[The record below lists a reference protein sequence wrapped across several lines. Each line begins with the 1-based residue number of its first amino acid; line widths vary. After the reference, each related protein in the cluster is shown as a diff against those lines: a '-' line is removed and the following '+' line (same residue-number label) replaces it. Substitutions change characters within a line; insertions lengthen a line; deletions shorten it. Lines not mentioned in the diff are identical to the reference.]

1 MPRSLARHP
10 LLALAALAAGL
21 YLLAVI
27 GVSLASRERVLG
39 PGTPKYFCGLYLD
52 CHLLVTLEGVAVRQS
67 IGELRPTGRFYVVT
81 LRFAS
86 DARRAVM
93 HTGRLSAVVRGEDG
107 RRLTRVE
114 VAERA
119 LAVDPGAE
127 IGLPDRP
134 IAPGQAFLTRI
145 VFDIPADVTAPRL
158 YVRDVDPYALLTEL
172 FLLGDEDSFLHARTT
187 FTLATPQAAAQRHP
201 G

>member
-1 MPRSLARHP
+1 MPRSLTRHP

-39 PGTPKYFCGLYLD
+39 PGTPKHFCGFYLD
-52 CHLLVTLEGVAVRQS
+52 CHRMVALEGVEVRQTL
-67 IGELRPTGRFYVVT
+67 GELRPTGRFYVVT

-86 DARRAVM
+86 DAKRAVM
-93 HTGRLSAVVRGEDG
+93 HTGRLSAVVRGDDG

-114 VAERA
+114 PAERA
-119 LAVDPGAE
+119 LAMDPGADV
-127 IGLPDRP
+127 GLPDRP
-134 IAPGQAFLTRI
+134 IAPGQHFLTRI
-145 VFDIPADVTAPRL
+145 VFDIPSTVTAPRL
-158 YVRDVDPYALLTEL
+158 YVRDTDRYALLTEL
-172 FLLGDEDSFLHARTT
+172 FLLGDEDSVLHARTT
-187 FTLATPQAAAQRHP
+187 FTLATPRATARRHA